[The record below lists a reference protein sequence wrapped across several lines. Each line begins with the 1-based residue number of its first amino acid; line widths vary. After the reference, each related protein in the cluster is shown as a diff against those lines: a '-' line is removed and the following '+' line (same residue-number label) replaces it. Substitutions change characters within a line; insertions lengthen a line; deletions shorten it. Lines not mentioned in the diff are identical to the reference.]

1 MTAPPN
7 PPAADTLTPEF
18 TAVRRPGPPL
28 TPVLLEERI
37 ESISTTLSTGLALL
51 IIVASWPATVTG
63 VAVTIAIGAAVAVFR
78 LLKMR
83 SATASFGPVFHE
95 PLPDDPREPLR
106 AIVLRQL
113 PIDIGLPLVVLALF
127 ALGEAD
133 PAAEPINGAT
143 AVAWAGVLLGFVVS
157 TPFLP
162 RFVRTE
168 ERALGGELLYQRRP
182 WRESVSA
189 GNSPLTSG
197 HVVLVDQR
205 DPSRWGPEPS

>member
-1 MTAPPN
+1 M
-7 PPAADTLTPEF
+7 PASSDQDAAAQTPAF

-28 TPVLLEERI
+28 TPVYLEERI
-37 ESISTTLSTGLALL
+37 ESISTTLSTGAALL
-51 IIVASWPATVTG
+51 IIVATQPATIAG
-63 VAVTIAIGAAVAVFR
+63 VAVAIALGAASAAFR

-83 SATASFGPVFHE
+83 AATTSLSPVFHE
-95 PLPDDPREPLR
+95 PLADDPREPLR

-113 PIDIGLPLVVLALF
+113 PIDIGLPLIVIVLF
-127 ALGEAD
+127 VLGEAD
-133 PAAEPINGAT
+133 PAADSIDGAIVT
-143 AVAWAGVLLGFVVS
+143 AWAGVLLGFTLS

-162 RFVRTE
+162 RFVRAQ

-182 WRESVSA
+182 WRDAMSA

-205 DPSRWGPEPS
+205 DPARWGPEPS